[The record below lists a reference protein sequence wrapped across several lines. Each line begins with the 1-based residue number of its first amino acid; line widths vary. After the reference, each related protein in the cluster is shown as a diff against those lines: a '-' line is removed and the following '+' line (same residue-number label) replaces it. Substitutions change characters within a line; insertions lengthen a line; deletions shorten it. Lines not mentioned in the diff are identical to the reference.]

1 MRTLNEILVDGIK
14 DNEWTYCKAEYAPH
28 EGCKVGMPE
37 EFTPDGTTKQEVK
50 TCYIVTMKTRDGA
63 IGTYSEMMYLSDGKF
78 YWYDNLWHDDETVDS
93 ELSDDWWN
101 EPIAWIP
108 YRNVADDK
116 LPVAPCNADMVP
128 TPTENEFLP
137 K

>member
-37 EFTPDGTTKQEVK
+37 EFTPDGTTKQGVK

-93 ELSDDWWN
+93 ELLDEWWN

-108 YRNVADDK
+108 YRNVADDR
-116 LPVAPCNADMVP
+116 LPIAPCNADMVP

>member
-14 DNEWTYCKAEYAPH
+14 DGEWTYCKAEYAPH

-37 EFTPDGTTKQEVK
+37 EFTPDGTTKQRVK

-101 EPIAWIP
+101 EPIAWIQ